1 MFLFLQ
7 VDMLMVIVTS
17 AGKSGKSA
25 IQMKMVWLLSKLY
38 GHPAPDDEEE
48 EEQED
53 CSRSGLQQ
61 APTCLQ
67 GLVSLL

>member
-7 VDMLMVIVTS
+7 VDMLLVIVTS

-53 CSRSGLQQ
+53 
-61 APTCLQ
+61 
-67 GLVSLL
+67 

>member
-17 AGKSGKSA
+17 AGKSA

-48 EEQED
+48 EE
-53 CSRSGLQQ
+53 
-61 APTCLQ
+61 
-67 GLVSLL
+67 